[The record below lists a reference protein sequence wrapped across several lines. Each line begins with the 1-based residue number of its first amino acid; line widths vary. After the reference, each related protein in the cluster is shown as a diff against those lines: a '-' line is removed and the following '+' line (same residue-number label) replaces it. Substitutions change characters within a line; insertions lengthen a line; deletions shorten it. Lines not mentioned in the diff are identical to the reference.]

1 MLKEEYE
8 KRYQELSDPNILE
21 KIVSCYL
28 PKIVGEGDNV
38 KLLFCACVSKDLP
51 KKNRL
56 SVIITSQSSAGKS
69 NLVNNVLEPFKE
81 DVLDYTDYTPAYLQR
96 SEIDMNGK
104 IFKMEQME
112 RTNDKKQV
120 TLSNLKFL
128 LSEGKLRI
136 GLVDRNDKGRN
147 EPKTLEVRG
156 IPVFISTSTNYNI
169 DPETLNRTFLMQ
181 VDETE
186 DQTKKITS
194 HTLND
199 YGTLE
204 INDNWKSE
212 LEKLKQY
219 ADSYKEFSHQIRDLV
234 IPFAQKLTEVIPTTN
249 LTIRRDLQKVLN
261 LACCIAFLH
270 FPNRIKIANTDG
282 ENFIKDQW
290 GNTENHYTYA
300 LLVEP
305 SDLQEALEI
314 GGQTIKQTLNK
325 LNKSSMDIL
334 KIFQDLVKDNLD
346 GVTIKEIAKE
356 TKLSDTRT
364 RELMKQLLESGYCS
378 RSQSGREFH
387 YFPTDKKFD
396 EISIEKIDYTKEE
409 LESWI
414 HDQLD
419 HNSDK
424 YQVLYPEN
432 S

>member
-8 KRYQELSDPNILE
+8 KRYQELADPNILE

-28 PKIVGEGDNV
+28 PKIVGEEDNV
-38 KLLFCACVSKDLP
+38 KLLFCACVSKNLP

-96 SEIDMNGK
+96 SQVDMNGK

-128 LSEGKLRI
+128 LSEGKLKI
-136 GLVDRNDKGRN
+136 GLVDRNEKGRN
-147 EPKTLEVRG
+147 EPITLEVRG

-181 VDETE
+181 IDETE
-186 DQTKKITS
+186 DQTRKITS

-204 INDNWKSE
+204 INDNWKYE

-219 ADSYKEFSHQIRDLV
+219 ADSYKEFSHQIRDVV
-234 IPFAQKLTEVIPTTN
+234 IPFAKKLTDVIPTSN
-249 LTIRRDLQKVLN
+249 ITIRRDLQKVLN

-270 FPNRIKIANTDG
+270 FPNRIKIANLDG
-282 ENFIKDQW
+282 ENFIEDQW
-290 GNTENHYTYA
+290 GNTEKRYTYA

-305 SDLQEALEI
+305 SDLKEALEI

-346 GVTIKEIAKE
+346 GVTIKEIAKA
-356 TKLSDTRT
+356 TKLSDNRT
-364 RELMKQLLESGYCS
+364 RELMKQLLDGGYCT
-378 RSQSGREFH
+378 RDQTGREFH
-387 YFPTDKKFD
+387 YYPTDKKFD
-396 EISIEKIDYTKEE
+396 EISIDNIDFTKEE

-414 HDQLD
+414 HNQLD

-424 YQVLYPEN
+424 FKVLYPEN